1 MESRKVILDSVAAGI
16 YVGCGIYLWYRLL
29 LFLPERGYSST
40 LRKYGLSYTPLSI
53 YASSG

>member
-16 YVGCGIYLWYRLL
+16 NLWYRLL

-53 YASSG
+53 

>member
-16 YVGCGIYLWYRLL
+16 YVGCGIYLLYRLL

-53 YASSG
+53 